1 MQTFSPSVL
10 AVGIGL
16 MHILDLEVPSF
27 NQWQALQRFYLK
39 PGYVIQ
45 KIRGLE
51 QQILAL
57 KVPSKAVKKLSK
69 TLARLSESKV
79 KAQDNTG
86 VAHIIYSFLI
96 KALTLQH
103 YCSSVAN
110 DLSTLLLSPATPK
123 QQTRSWMTPVT
134 AQSLTSSPSKSIGRL
149 QAKLKQPQVRT
160 STCLVTSLTADQVLE
175 SDNSKLID
183 LFMKQQQLDL
193 ANLRGTRKRAEWN
206 DLRRH
211 NIQNKSAKEQRQ
223 AEEIEFASQL
233 SKKSQ
238 ELLLKQKAQEE
249 KERHEAVKDRIAFM
263 RCHKKEVALRSKP
276 HYSRSTSLHGL
287 FSPEGSDEQ
296 LMSYQE
302 NSARRTERISS
313 LRHAY
318 QSIVEQKRV
327 EEQLLQQFYS

>member
-1 MQTFSPSVL
+1 
-10 AVGIGL
+10 

-39 PGYVIQ
+39 PGFVVQ

-57 KVPSKAVKKLSK
+57 KVPSKAVKKLTQ

-86 VAHIIYSFLI
+86 VAHIIHSFLV

-110 DLSTLLLSPATPK
+110 DLSTLLSPMRPATPK

-134 AQSLTSSPSKSIGRL
+134 AQSLTSSPSKSIGKL
-149 QAKLKQPQVRT
+149 VKQAKPNESQVKT
-160 STCLVTSLTADQVLE
+160 AVPAQVTSLTADQVFE

-193 ANLRGTRKRAEWN
+193 ANLRGTRNRAEWN

-211 NIQNKSAKEQRQ
+211 SMLKKSAKELKQ

-233 SKKSQ
+233 RKRSQ

-263 RCHKKEVALRSKP
+263 RSHKKEVALRSKP

-287 FSPEGSDEQ
+287 FSPEEQ
-296 LMSYQE
+296 LMSNRE
-302 NSARRTERISS
+302 NSARRTERMSS